1 MDVCISLGLYIS
13 ERNEGKF
20 KDAFVTFS
28 ETPKLQYLNGKLN
41 DRYRQLQSADWGM
54 STNLEAVFTLV
65 LNQATK
71 FNLPESEMPTTLL
84 IMSDME
90 FNQATRHKQTA
101 LDMIREKYETA
112 GYTMPKLV
120 FWNIQSRN
128 AGNFPVQV
136 SDNGTALVSG
146 FSPAILKS
154 LLTGEDMSP
163 IGIMN
168 KTVNSARYEPI
179 TA

>member
-1 MDVCISLGLYIS
+1 
-13 ERNEGKF
+13 
-20 KDAFVTFS
+20 
-28 ETPKLQYLNGKLN
+28 LQYLNGNLK
-41 DRYRQLQSADWGM
+41 DRYRQLQHSDWGM
-54 STNLEAVFTLV
+54 STNLEAVFTLI
-65 LNQATK
+65 LNQAIG
-71 FNLPESEMPTTLL
+71 FNLPESEMPTTVL

-90 FNQATRHKQTA
+90 FNQATNHRGSA

-112 GYTMPKLV
+112 GYTIPKLV
-120 FWNIQSRN
+120 FWNIQSRS

-136 SDNGTALVSG
+136 GDNGTALVSG

-168 KTVNSARYEPI
+168 KTVNSTRYELI

>member
-1 MDVCISLGLYIS
+1 
-13 ERNEGKF
+13 
-20 KDAFVTFS
+20 
-28 ETPKLQYLNGKLN
+28 
-41 DRYRQLQSADWGM
+41 
-54 STNLEAVFTLV
+54 
-65 LNQATK
+65 
-71 FNLPESEMPTTLL
+71 MPTTIL

-90 FNQATRHKQTA
+90 FNSATNRHHRA

-128 AGNFPVQV
+128 SGNFPVQV
-136 SDNGTALVSG
+136 GDNGTALVSG

-168 KTVNSARYEPI
+168 KTVNNERYQLI
-179 TA
+179 RV

>member
-1 MDVCISLGLYIS
+1 
-13 ERNEGKF
+13 
-20 KDAFVTFS
+20 
-28 ETPKLQYLNGKLN
+28 
-41 DRYRQLQSADWGM
+41 
-54 STNLEAVFTLV
+54 
-65 LNQATK
+65 
-71 FNLPESEMPTTLL
+71 
-84 IMSDME
+84 
-90 FNQATRHKQTA
+90 
-101 LDMIREKYETA
+101 MIRQKYESA

-168 KTVNSARYEPI
+168 KTVHSARYEPI